1 MTDPAA
7 KSPPTSPPSPERRSF
22 LSRLAGFTLIASV
35 ASAYGAFAAIL
46 GRFLFPARPAAT
58 EWQFLT
64 ELARL
69 QQGDSLVYVTPA
81 GASVAVARRTSGT
94 DADAFIA
101 LSSTCPH
108 LGCQVHWEGQNNRFF
123 CPCHNGAFNPEGKA
137 IAGPPAE
144 AGQSL
149 PRFDLKVDAGS
160 LYIKVPVEAL
170 AKGPGRVLPPPRY
183 PRGGGH
189 DPCLAPP
196 LATAS
201 ASPGSEERA

>member
-1 MTDPAA
+1 MTDHAA
-7 KSPPTSPPSPERRSF
+7 ESPHSSPTSPERRTF
-22 LSRLAGFTLIASV
+22 LSRLAGVALIGSV

-46 GRFLFPARPAAT
+46 GRFLFPARPVAT

-69 QQGDSLVYVTPA
+69 RQGESLVYVTPA
-81 GASVAVARRTSGT
+81 GASVAVARRTAGT
-94 DADAFIA
+94 DVDAFIA

-149 PRFDLKVDAGS
+149 PRFELKVEAGS

-170 AKGPGRVLPPPRY
+170 AQGPGRVLPPPRY
-183 PRGGGH
+183 PRGAGH

-196 LATAS
+196 TS
-201 ASPGSEERA
+201 AGSGAGERA